1 MSYKKGDKVIILYTT
16 VFQYKWVGQTAR
28 IVKKVEIIPFLN
40 QFKFW
45 VEVSSGHRTPLR
57 LNEFKK
63 EDELTSQDWKNIA
76 AYRLTKDLEY
86 LKEYSIVK

>member
-1 MSYKKGDKVIILYTT
+1 MRYKVGDEIIILSTT
-16 VFQYKWVGQTAR
+16 VFQDRWVGQTAI
-28 IVKKVEIIPFLN
+28 IVKIVEAPPFLN
-40 QFKFW
+40 EYKFW

-86 LKEYSIVK
+86 LKEYSIIK